1 MLVIPSIDLMR
12 GKVVRLKHGDP
23 STVKVYS
30 SSPLAT
36 AQELLEH
43 GAKLIHAVDLDAAM
57 GLGSNREVIAELAQ
71 AGIPLQV
78 GGGVR
83 SVEEAAALL
92 AQGVQRVVV
101 GTIAVRSP
109 LLIPRLIEEAGGDR
123 VAVAIDYRS
132 GKVALEGWRKLAAKS
147 PIALALELEK
157 LGVRWA
163 ILTSVERDGAL
174 SGPDLDTI
182 ALLKRASR
190 LRVVASGGVASLRDI
205 ASLREAGADGV
216 ILGRAIY
223 EGLITLREAME
234 VAGCL

>member
-57 GLGSNREVIAELAQ
+57 GLGSNREIIAELAQ

-78 GGGVR
+78 GGGIR
-83 SVEEAAALL
+83 SIEEAAALL

-101 GTIAVRSP
+101 GTLAVRSP

-147 PIALALELEK
+147 PITLALELEK

-216 ILGRAIY
+216 ILGRALY

>member
-1 MLVIPSIDLMR
+1 LLVIPSIDLMR

-123 VAVAIDYRS
+123 VAVAIDYRG

>member
-123 VAVAIDYRS
+123 VAVAIDYRG

>member
-83 SVEEAAALL
+83 SIEEAAALL

-123 VAVAIDYRS
+123 VAVAIDYRG

>member
-1 MLVIPSIDLMR
+1 
-12 GKVVRLKHGDP
+12 
-23 STVKVYS
+23 
-30 SSPLAT
+30 
-36 AQELLEH
+36 
-43 GAKLIHAVDLDAAM
+43 
-57 GLGSNREVIAELAQ
+57 
-71 AGIPLQV
+71 
-78 GGGVR
+78 
-83 SVEEAAALL
+83 
-92 AQGVQRVVV
+92 
-101 GTIAVRSP
+101 
-109 LLIPRLIEEAGGDR
+109 
-123 VAVAIDYRS
+123 
-132 GKVALEGWRKLAAKS
+132 
-147 PIALALELEK
+147 LALELEK

>member
-1 MLVIPSIDLMR
+1 MLVIPSIDIMY
-12 GKVVRLKHGDP
+12 GKVVRLKQGDP
-23 STVKVYS
+23 NTMRVYS

-43 GAKLIHAVDLDAAM
+43 GAKLIHIVDLDAAM

-83 SVEEAAALL
+83 SIEEAAALL
-92 AQGVQRVVV
+92 AKGVQRVVV
-101 GTIAVRSP
+101 GTLAVRSP
-109 LLIPRLIEEAGGDR
+109 PLIARLIDEAGVDR
-123 VAVAIDYRS
+123 VAVAIDYR
-132 GKVALEGWRKLAAKS
+132 GREVALEGWRKLVAKS
-147 PIALALELEK
+147 PVALALELEE
-157 LGVRWA
+157 LGVRWV

-174 SGPDLDTI
+174 LGPDLGTI

-190 LRVVASGGVASLRDI
+190 LRVVASGGVASLKDI
-205 ASLREAGADGV
+205 ASLREVGADGV
-216 ILGRAIY
+216 VLGRALY